1 MVKIR
6 PSPFYLSLCLHVRGI
21 AHRSE
26 FWRPAPLLAV
36 ACPVPALRDRADVA
50 IAFSTVPSSFQSQT
64 RAKCVPESRLRDTP
78 ATRRR
83 APHRRRPCAA
93 TGSAQ
98 LRAEPPIRSMS
109 PISVCSRAIPPAE
122 PRADA
127 RAAPTN
133 FAPSDQDPTDEI
145 RYKPEST
152 DPIPVNRG
160 GFAKESPSFHKIN
173 PQSISVQKYLRIG
186 PYFYVLNPEFI

>member
-1 MVKIR
+1 M
-6 PSPFYLSLCLHVRGI
+6 L
-21 AHRSE
+21 
-26 FWRPAPLLAV
+26 RPAAV
-36 ACPVPALRDRADVA
+36 ARALRRLCASRRSRHRVRDVA
-50 IAFSTVPSSFQSQT
+50 RSLSVP
-64 RAKCVPESRLRDTP
+64 KPELNEPGWPFWPAP